1 MSDAADRSRIGCT
14 RDEAPVQGDEP
25 ARLRVLIA
33 TPTPSSP
40 RLPAIGARA

>member
-14 RDEAPVQGDEP
+14 RGEAPGQDDEP

-33 TPTPSSP
+33 TPAPSSP
-40 RLPAIGARA
+40 RLPAIGPRA